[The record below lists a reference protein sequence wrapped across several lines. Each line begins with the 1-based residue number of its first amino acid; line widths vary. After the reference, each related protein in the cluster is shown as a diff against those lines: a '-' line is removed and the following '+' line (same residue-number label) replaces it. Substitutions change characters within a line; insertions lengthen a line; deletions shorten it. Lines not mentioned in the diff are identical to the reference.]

1 MDARGVQRLLDKTF
15 GMAETAMTVGGKT
28 AEVAL
33 RDARLPDE
41 IKKKLIPLYGEEALR
56 RTLNYAGLGLALCRA
71 IEGSLDDDA
80 AREQL
85 EDYRLRLRAIYQDA
99 RAAFDKEFAD
109 SRALELP

>member
-41 IKKKLIPLYGEEALR
+41 IKAKLIPLYGEEALR

-71 IEGSLDDDA
+71 VEGSLDDDA
-80 AREQL
+80 ARNQL
-85 EDYRLRLRAIYQDA
+85 EFYRARLQLIYRDA
-99 RAAFDKEFAD
+99 QAAFDHEFAD
-109 SRALELP
+109 SRALERL